1 MRTLRFIVDGQLIK
15 QDPNCDFSGLVP
27 GSNGYLKASFKFSS
41 DWANMAK
48 VASFFSPL
56 GKEYS
61 PQLLDGYYSCL
72 IPAEALA
79 RRMFKVQVIGKD
91 ANGKK
96 LTTNK
101 LEVTQ
106 NGGTV

>member
-1 MRTLRFIVDGQLIK
+1 MRTLRFIVKGQIIT
-15 QDPNCDFSGLVP
+15 QDPDCDFSDLVP

-48 VASFFSPL
+48 VATFFSPM

-61 PQLLDGYYSCL
+61 PQVLDGSYSCL
-72 IPAEALA
+72 IPAEALE
-79 RRMFKVQVIGKD
+79 RRTFKVQVLGKD
-91 ANGKK
+91 VNGRK

-106 NGGTV
+106 NGGKI